1 MGFRAKSMS
10 RRKERSLL
18 GRSTGFTLVELVLA
32 TLISSLVIGIFSV
45 ALSVSLRAW
54 ERQQNR
60 EISDTPSLLELLKRQ
75 LAQFDPILIQV
86 DGKQRP
92 IFQGDEHSLAFA
104 TDYSVRAISKGVPV
118 IARYVFLPGRGELL
132 YAELPLDP
140 YHPEPIHAFLQ
151 MSPGSTKSWPRFYLI
166 EVAEFA
172 LSYAT
177 KEKGQFAGG
186 TEETGGIPSAVKV
199 DCASRGDSASFTAMM
214 FVNSPFS
221 ETAAGIQP
229 AQGGLKSKQFHKR
242 NKRL

>member
-1 MGFRAKSMS
+1 MIFRVETMS
-10 RRKERSLL
+10 QRKGNSPL
-18 GRSTGFTLVELVLA
+18 GQCTGFTLVELVLA

-45 ALSVSLRAW
+45 ALSISFRVW

-75 LAQFDPILIQV
+75 LAHFDPILIQL

-92 IFQGDEHSLAFA
+92 IFQGDEQSLTFA

-118 IARYVFLPGRGELL
+118 IARYVHIPGRGELF

-140 YHPEPIHAFLQ
+140 YHPEVIHDFLK
-151 MSPGSTKSWPRFYLI
+151 MTPGNSKSWPRFYLI

-172 LSYAT
+172 LSYST
-177 KEKGQFAGG
+177 KEKGQFAEQTDDAAGV
-186 TEETGGIPSAVKV
+186 PAAVRV
-199 DCASRGDSASFTAMM
+199 DCASRGDSASFSTMM
-214 FVNSPFS
+214 FVNAPFS
-221 ETAAGIQP
+221 ETSVGKQP
-229 AQGGLKSKQFHKR
+229 VQGGLKSKQFNKR

>member
-1 MGFRAKSMS
+1 MSFRVETVN
-10 RRKERSLL
+10 RRKGNGLF

-45 ALSVSLRAW
+45 ALSISLRAW

-75 LAQFDPILIQV
+75 LAQFDPILIQLE
-86 DGKQRP
+86 GKQRP
-92 IFQGDEHSLAFA
+92 IFQGDEQSLAFA

-118 IARYVFLPGRGELL
+118 IARYVFIPGRGELF

-140 YHPEPIHAFLQ
+140 YHPEHIQEFLQ
-151 MSPGSTKSWPRFYLI
+151 MSPGKTKSWPHFYLI

-177 KEKGQFAGG
+177 KEKGEFAGAPDDAA
-186 TEETGGIPSAVKV
+186 GIPAAVRV
-199 DCASRGDSASFTAMM
+199 SCASRGDSASFSAMM

-221 ETAAGIQP
+221 ETAAGSNP
-229 AQGGLKSKQFHKR
+229 VPGGLKSKQFNKR

>member
-1 MGFRAKSMS
+1 MGFRVRSMS
-10 RRKERSLL
+10 RRKGDRLL
-18 GRSTGFTLVELVLA
+18 GRSMGFTLVELVLA

-45 ALSVSLRAW
+45 ALSISLRAW

-75 LAQFDPILIQV
+75 LAQFNPILIQL

-92 IFQGDEHSLAFA
+92 MFQGDGQSLAFA

-118 IARYVFLPGRGELL
+118 IARYVFIPGRGELF

-140 YHPEPIHAFLQ
+140 YHPEPIHEFLK
-151 MSPGSTKSWPRFYLI
+151 MSPGNTKSWPRFYLV
-166 EVAEFA
+166 EVTEFA

-177 KEKGQFAGG
+177 KEEGQF
-186 TEETGGIPSAVKV
+186 TEATEDAGGIPSAVRV
-199 DCASRGDSASFTAMM
+199 DCASRGDSASFSAMI

-221 ETAAGIQP
+221 ETSDGKQP
-229 AQGGLKSKQFHKR
+229 AQGGLKSKQFNKR